1 MWELRGIRER
11 ESRGGSHGATGELG
25 GDEVW
30 TGWAAL
36 LAGPDPW
43 RQWVQVPMGPFDRV
57 VTLRR
62 LKILES
68 FGFGQRWLLVRGVYI
83 DGIGQK
89 GPAKPQTV
97 CGQQP

>member
-1 MWELRGIRER
+1 
-11 ESRGGSHGATGELG
+11 
-25 GDEVW
+25 
-30 TGWAAL
+30 
-36 LAGPDPW
+36 
-43 RQWVQVPMGPFDRV
+43 MGPFDRI

-62 LKILES
+62 LNILES

>member
-1 MWELRGIRER
+1 
-11 ESRGGSHGATGELG
+11 
-25 GDEVW
+25 
-30 TGWAAL
+30 
-36 LAGPDPW
+36 
-43 RQWVQVPMGPFDRV
+43 MGPFDRV

-68 FGFGQRWLLVRGVYI
+68 FGFGQRWFLVRGVYI

-97 CGQQP
+97 RGQQP